1 MKVNF
6 WFDPTCPWCFVT
18 SRWYSKV
25 ANELNIPTTWEI
37 FSLSIKNKS
46 KKLTPEMQEKH
57 HRSLRVLRIIQSVK
71 DNLTND
77 HVYNLYKA
85 IGSQVHFDKQPIDS
99 NLKNILSNCDIDQ
112 KFIEK
117 MDDESLDIRIEKST
131 NKAVEIC
138 GDDVG
143 VPILLLND
151 GKNEKAIF
159 GPVISTIPDL
169 KESLELWD
177 HFKYITFNENVSEL
191 KRKRTIPLGL

>member
-46 KKLTPEMQEKH
+46 TKRTPEMQEKH
-57 HRSLRVLRIIQSVK
+57 YRSLRVLRIIQSVK

-85 IGSQVHFDKQPIDS
+85 LGSQVHFDKQPIDS
-99 NLKNILSNCDIDQ
+99 NLENILSN
-112 KFIEK
+112 
-117 MDDESLDIRIEKST
+117 
-131 NKAVEIC
+131 
-138 GDDVG
+138 
-143 VPILLLND
+143 
-151 GKNEKAIF
+151 
-159 GPVISTIPDL
+159 
-169 KESLELWD
+169 
-177 HFKYITFNENVSEL
+177 Y
-191 KRKRTIPLGL
+191 